1 VNKVEKKDTVVYVK
15 LDDYNDIID
24 IVSLIKERLKE
35 ARYLLGKISELKK
48 EEEAEIENWASEL
61 DSVEERVEVID
72 RTLTEPE
79 V

>member
-1 VNKVEKKDTVVYVK
+1 MEKKDTVVYVK
-15 LDDYNDIID
+15 LDDYNDIMD

-61 DSVEERVEVID
+61 DSVEERIEVID
-72 RTLTEPE
+72 KTLTEPE